1 MKDKILQRLEE
12 HWNYAVS
19 LGYNPD
25 RFLGIWC
32 YGSQN
37 YGFAGKN
44 SDVDSKIIIL
54 PSFEDICFNKIWLS
68 KELHYE
74 NNEHIEIKDIRLLRE
89 MLMKQNINYTEILY
103 TQYSIINS
111 KYLDLFNNYF
121 IKNREIIVHYDRNKT
136 IKSIGG
142 QLLNFKRQDLA
153 NNKTLY
159 NTYRLY
165 YFLENYINSKPY
177 IECIYPTD
185 ETHEFLWKIKYG
197 LLNNISNNDDNKIAM
212 GEIIQN
218 KTRKLLDN
226 NKNID
231 SPLCSEAAAAL
242 NAGVTEILK
251 ASFLEDGNFSPTAA
265 SKKEF
270 FKKLTNA
277 EIKAYYSIVKE
288 IREEGNIT
296 ISKLVEK
303 NSISRPVYNNLITK
317 MKENNIATIVN
328 MGMKGTYIKI
338 LEPELKS
345 EAINY

>member
-1 MKDKILQRLEE
+1 MEDKILKRLEE

-37 YGFAGKN
+37 YGFASKN

-74 NNEHIEIKDIRLLRE
+74 DNEHIEIKDIRLLRE

-103 TQYSIINS
+103 TKYFIINS
-111 KYLDLFNNYF
+111 KYLDLFDNYF
-121 IKNREIIVHYDRNKT
+121 INNREAIVNYDRNSA

-142 QLLNFKRQDLA
+142 QLLHTIKQDPTD
-153 NNKTLY
+153 NKKLY
-159 NTYRLY
+159 NVYRLY
-165 YFLENYINSKPY
+165 YFLENYINNKPY
-177 IECIYPTD
+177 IECIYPTG

-197 LLNNISNNDDNKIAM
+197 LLNNISNNDDNKRAM
-212 GEIIQN
+212 AEIIQN
-218 KTRKLLDN
+218 KTQKLLED

-231 SPLCSEAAAAL
+231 SPLYSEAAAAL

-251 ASFLEDGNFSPTAA
+251 ASFSDDWSITPTAA

-288 IREEGNIT
+288 IHEEGNIT

-328 MGMKGTYIKI
+328 MGVKGTYIKI